1 MKVFRN
7 LRKRFLNSN
16 KIGNYLKYA
25 IGEIALVVIG
35 ILIAIQI
42 NNWNSQK
49 LLDQKEVQAYQQI
62 KRQLSD
68 DLKEITEISNINN
81 YYYGLFSKANQL
93 ISEKDYS
100 KIDSLVILTMNLSK
114 YSDFNGSGN
123 IYETLVNSGDIKL
136 INNTEIISKLQRLE
150 MTYSALNKIEDM
162 NWEIIMKE
170 LSPEIKGVINYSN
183 LQIIKPEKLYAVEL
197 QNIYIESIF
206 LTKGK
211 EMIYNKALSEI
222 ETIIGIIDETLIN

>member
-7 LRKRFLNSN
+7 LRRRFLNSN

-49 LLDQKEVQAYQQI
+49 LLDQKELQTYQQI

-68 DLKEITEISNINN
+68 DLKEITEVSNLNN

-136 INNTEIISKLQRLE
+136 INNTEIISRLQRLE
-150 MTYSALNKIEDM
+150 MTYSELNKIEDM

-170 LSPEIKGVINYSN
+170 LSPELKGVINYSN
-183 LQIIKPEKLYAVEL
+183 LQVIKPEKLYAVEL

-211 EMIYNKALSEI
+211 EMIYDKALNEI
-222 ETIIGIIDETLIN
+222 ETIIKIIDETLIN

>member
-7 LRKRFLNSN
+7 LRRRFLNSN

-49 LLDQKEVQAYQQI
+49 LLDQKEVQTYQQI

-68 DLKEITEISNINN
+68 DLKEITEVSNLNN

-150 MTYSALNKIEDM
+150 MTYSELNKIEDM

-170 LSPEIKGVINYSN
+170 LSPELKGVINYSN
-183 LQIIKPEKLYAVEL
+183 LQVIKPEKLYAVEL

-211 EMIYNKALSEI
+211 EMIYDKASNEI
-222 ETIIGIIDETLIN
+222 ENIIKIIDETLIN

>member
-7 LRKRFLNSN
+7 LRRRFLNSN

-49 LLDQKEVQAYQQI
+49 LLDQKEVQTYQQI

-68 DLKEITEISNINN
+68 DLNEITEVSNLNN

-150 MTYSALNKIEDM
+150 MTYSELNKIEDM

-170 LSPEIKGVINYSN
+170 LSPELKGVINYSN
-183 LQIIKPEKLYAVEL
+183 LQVIKPEKLYAVEL

-211 EMIYNKALSEI
+211 EMIYDKALNEI
-222 ETIIGIIDETLIN
+222 ETIIKIIDETLIN